1 MHPMTQRLTAAHK
14 KAARRERAAEE
25 VKTVTIKLD
34 RREVCKVLSALTAAG
49 QVSDN
54 AEFFEIHEKVKAQ
67 LDDWDEK
74 RKASYPYHKSE

>member
-1 MHPMTQRLTAAHK
+1 M
-14 KAARRERAAEE
+14 
-25 VKTVTIKLD
+25 KTVTIKLD
-34 RREVCKVLSALTAAG
+34 RREVCKVLLALTAAG
-49 QVSDN
+49 QAGDN